1 MIVLEGPDGGGK
13 TTLLET
19 LTKRYP
25 QIPVAPRA
33 SSSVE
38 GPVKNLFE
46 WATQDV
52 SIWPLRP
59 YSIYDRHPLISEYV
73 YGNSV
78 RKKPGEG
85 FTTQKAATLRQL
97 VYRQALVIFCLP
109 PLKVVRE
116 NVQANA
122 PEQMAGVVE
131 NITKIYQMYA
141 FLARTWPGRAYIYN
155 YTDKLSLPRIL
166 SEIELE
172 LMGEP
177 E

>member
-1 MIVLEGPDGGGK
+1 MLILEGPDGGGK

-19 LTKRYP
+19 ITERYP
-25 QIPVAPRA
+25 GIMQAPRA

-46 WATQDV
+46 WATEDMNA
-52 SIWPLRP
+52 WGLRP

-73 YGNSV
+73 YGNATRRSV
-78 RKKPGEG
+78 APG
-85 FTTQKAATLRQL
+85 FNTAAAARLRQ
-97 VYRQALVIFCLP
+97 VMYRQALVIFCLP

-116 NVQANA
+116 NVRANA

-166 SEIELE
+166 SAIELE

>member
-1 MIVLEGPDGGGK
+1 MLILEGPDGGGK

-25 QIPVAPRA
+25 QITVAPRA

-46 WATQDV
+46 WATEDLEA
-52 SIWPLRP
+52 WGLRP

-78 RKKPGEG
+78 RKAPAKG
-85 FTTQKAATLRQL
+85 FNTPPAARLRQV

-122 PEQMAGVVE
+122 PEQMPGVVE

-166 SEIELE
+166 GEIELE